1 MVAIIFERELR
12 EVAQSIN
19 VCLEG
24 RNMAKISVIVPVYN
38 VEPYLRRCIN
48 SIINQTFDDFD
59 LVLVDDGSPDRCGE
73 ICDEYAEK
81 DTRISVIHQQ
91 NSGLSAARNV
101 GIDWSFSES
110 DSDWLTF
117 VDSDDWIHLEYLEI
131 LFREAVV
138 HRTNVCICDFQET
151 TGKIGTTDVCMEGI
165 DITPEEFYDTK
176 RINST
181 IACGKLY
188 KKKCFEKIRYP
199 IGKLHED
206 EFTTY
211 KILFQFPFVTFINA
225 QLYYYFKN
233 EQSIMHTAWS
243 HKRLV
248 ALEAHKEQ
256 IHFFMERGFHRAYL
270 RSVRA
275 YVGAICNNCELLEK
289 EKSHYELKKKLKEEL
304 RISLKMYRAE
314 VPFNECRWAYVVAY
328 PKFTRF
334 YGSVE
339 RLIKGI
345 WRRIHSRN

>member
-24 RNMAKISVIVPVYN
+24 RNVAKISVIVPVYN

-131 LFREAVV
+131 LFREAVA

-165 DITPEEFYDTK
+165 DITPEEFYDTTDDKVLGEYYFDLYRLTETKLGK
-176 RINST
+176 RISNEELTEVKNFCEKFNLEFDEYQILLDAFERKYELTNSSHIRIDYDDNVKSHHKT
-181 IACGKLY
+181 EIQYSSINNIRLPLN
-188 KKKCFEKIRYP
+188 KIISPFLFMDFIVRY
-199 IGKLHED
+199 
-206 EFTTY
+206 EFPEFY
-211 KILFQFPFVTFINA
+211 N
-225 QLYYYFKN
+225 
-233 EQSIMHTAWS
+233 S
-243 HKRLV
+243 HKVSTQYRTSYSI
-248 ALEAHKEQ
+248 AQKHSGNIKKFEE
-256 IHFFMERGFHRAYL
+256 
-270 RSVRA
+270 
-275 YVGAICNNCELLEK
+275 NNIFI
-289 EKSHYELKKKLKEEL
+289 SH
-304 RISLKMYRAE
+304 
-314 VPFNECRWAYVVAY
+314 V
-328 PKFTRF
+328 
-334 YGSVE
+334 
-339 RLIKGI
+339 
-345 WRRIHSRN
+345 